1 MGNSKNRTVL
11 GYASLSPEMEKAV
24 FGKNNIK
31 YIPSAQE
38 RNVIID
44 EMEKFGVEFPIKN
57 PESFDIPEFFLPEL
71 ESDTIQGHFQVISEK
86 LLGKKATLMKEF
98 ANSSIPSRTPSEII
112 YRKGWM
118 RYSNEGVSKVDYPL
132 EDIFVFDCET
142 FVKGSNFGHP
152 ILATAVSEK
161 AYYIWMHEAYVN
173 PNIEYEPTL
182 VPIGAGKIA
191 IAHNVAFDRARTLEA
206 YTLGENCNF
215 WFDTMSAHIN
225 VSGLASGQRW
235 YFLQKGSKNFGP
247 RPQWSDKGCLNN
259 LIDCYNFHY
268 QPVVPLQPEDKKI
281 RDIFVESESIS
292 SIRDAGI
299 DLVKYA
305 LNDVKIT
312 YELYSILFLKY
323 LQSNPS
329 LTTLLGHFAISSS
342 QLPVVDDWDKWF
354 ADCEYQWE
362 KSIARQEEILG
373 EMADSLYNEWSIGLI
388 EPENDPW
395 LSQLDWSMDTKVT
408 KTGKT
413 GKYYMIPAWYKPR
426 IKTGKPMEVSTK
438 NRLSHIL
445 LRLKWDGKPIKYFP
459 EKGWCYM
466 DDEQGDYVR
475 IPHVQGEGVNV
486 GGVLTKDYVEDFE
499 SGMLSSDSEA
509 AKELIS
515 LSVNVA
521 YWTSVRS
528 RVLEQFVKQVD
539 NPLGKPCNLIIPATV
554 PHNTSTNRAG
564 ENLWLTVP
572 DPKYLKIG
580 SEIKT
585 RVQAPEGWVFV
596 QSDFDK

>member
-1 MGNSKNRTVL
+1 MGNTKNLTVL
-11 GYASLSPEMEKAV
+11 GYASLSPEMEKKV
-24 FGKNNIK
+24 FGEKTEKYVPTPMEKN
-31 YIPSAQE
+31 S
-38 RNVIID
+38 IIE

-57 PESFDIPEFFLPEL
+57 PDSFFIPEFNLPDL
-71 ESDTIQGHFQVISEK
+71 EADTIQEHFKKISESLVGEK
-86 LLGKKATLMKEF
+86 SEVMKDF
-98 ANSSIPSRTPSEII
+98 ANSSAPRVPQNILNK
-112 YRKGWM
+112 KGWV
-118 RYSNEGVSKVDYPL
+118 RYAAEEISIVPYPL
-132 EDIFVFDCET
+132 EDIFIFDCET

-152 ILATAVSEK
+152 ILATAVSDK
-161 AYYIWMHEAYVN
+161 AYYIWMHESYVN

-182 VPIGAGKIA
+182 VPVGKNKII
-191 IAHNVAFDRARTLEA
+191 IAHNVAFDRARTEEA
-206 YTLGENCNF
+206 YLLAEDVNF

-235 YFLQKGSKNFGP
+235 YFLQKNNKWNLS

-259 LIDCYNFHY
+259 LIDCYNFHCH
-268 QPVVPLQPEDKKI
+268 PIVPLEPEDKKI
-281 RDIFVESESIS
+281 RDIFVVSETMEEIV
-292 SIRDAGI
+292 RYKE
-299 DLVKYA
+299 DLNRYA

-329 LTTLLGHFAISSS
+329 LTTLLGHFAIGSA

-354 ADCEYQWE
+354 ADCEHQWE

-373 EMADSLYNEWSIGLI
+373 EMADELYTDWSAGFI
-388 EPENDPW
+388 EPEDDPW
-395 LSQLDWSMDTKVT
+395 LSQLDWSMDTKVS
-408 KTGKT
+408 KNGKV

-426 IKTGKPMEVSTK
+426 IKTGKPMEISTK

-445 LRLKWDGKPIKYFP
+445 LRLKWDGKPIKYFTDM
-459 EKGWCYM
+459 GWCYM

-475 IPHVQGEGVNV
+475 IPHTQGEGVNV

-528 RVLEQFVKQVD
+528 RVLEQFVKKVE
-539 NPLGKPCNLIIPATV
+539 NPLGSSCNLIVPATV

-585 RVQAPEGWVFV
+585 RVQAPDGWVFV